1 MRKPWQA
8 IVVDSAN
15 ESEIAPARDGPAKR
29 SRDRR
34 PAGGQPAGRAGSP
47 PGKKQRMLAWLAERG
62 WERVSESRAHEL
74 GAAFPDCSEETQR
87 AALQE
92 SGLALDALVEGVRQ
106 ESYERLEATLN
117 ALLHEYETAKECG
130 NAPRCQVVRAL
141 VIRAK
146 NHADLAAHNPKTHD
160 EKRAEKIEMAAWLRT
175 WLENPPVFPSWA
187 GLRKRQL
194 GLSPAAA
201 TAGPAE
207 TD

>member
-15 ESEIAPARDGPAKR
+15 ENEIE
-29 SRDRR
+29 
-34 PAGGQPAGRAGSP
+34 PAGVGPPKRRRDVRPVSGQPAARAQRA

-62 WERVSESRAHEL
+62 WERVSEARAEEL
-74 GAAFPDCSEETQR
+74 GSAFPDCSEETRR
-87 AALQE
+87 AALLE
-92 SGLALDALVEGVRQ
+92 SGLALDPLVEGVRQ

-117 ALLHEYETAKECG
+117 ALLQEYESAKECG
-130 NAPRCQVVRAL
+130 NALRRQAVRAL

>member
-15 ESEIAPARDGPAKR
+15 ESEMAPANGPPKR
-29 SRDRR
+29 SRD
-34 PAGGQPAGRAGSP
+34 GQPASGKPAVRAHRP
-47 PGKKQRMLAWLAERG
+47 PGKKQRILAWLAERG
-62 WERVSESRAHEL
+62 WERVSEARADEL
-74 GAAFPDCSEETQR
+74 DAAFPDCSEERRR
-87 AALQE
+87 AALLE
-92 SGLALDALVEGVRQ
+92 SGLALDPLVEGVRQ

-117 ALLHEYETAKECG
+117 ALLQEYEAARESG
-130 NAPRCQVVRAL
+130 NAPRCRLVRAL

-146 NHADLAAHNPKTHD
+146 DHAELAAHNPKTHD
-160 EKRAEKIEMAAWLRT
+160 EKRAEKIEMATWLRT

-194 GLSPAAA
+194 GLSQPAA
-201 TAGPAE
+201 TAEPTE